1 MRSTLLV
8 DGPAPVH
15 LLILEDGDE
24 VVTTL
29 TGFARDRGIGAAE
42 FTAIGAVSDAEFGW
56 FDAVA
61 KQYRPRR
68 LDQQCEVVS
77 LIGDVAVA
85 DDGPMLH
92 AHIGLG
98 AEDGTLHGGHLMSA
112 HVHPTLE
119 VKLRVF
125 PVVLRRE
132 QREDLGTAVI
142 VPPDTEPAGGLKS
155 G

>member
-15 LLILEDGDE
+15 LLILDDGDE
-24 VVTTL
+24 VLTTL
-29 TGFARDRGIGAAE
+29 TGFVREREIGAAE
-42 FTAIGAVSDAEFGW
+42 FTAIGAVSDVEFGW
-56 FDAVA
+56 FDPAA

-98 AEDGTLHGGHLMSA
+98 VEDGTMHGGHLMAA

-132 QREDLGTAVI
+132 EREELGTAVI
-142 VPPDTEPAGGLKS
+142 VPPDTEPADGLKS
-155 G
+155 A

>member
-1 MRSTLLV
+1 MKSTLLV

-15 LLILEDGDE
+15 LLILDDGDE
-24 VVTTL
+24 VHETL
-29 TGFARDRGIGAAE
+29 TRFVRDRGIGAAE

-61 KQYRPRR
+61 KTYRPRR

-85 DDGPMLH
+85 EDGPMLH

-98 AEDGTLHGGHLMSA
+98 TEDGTLHGGHLMSG

-132 QREDLGTAVI
+132 QRDELGTAVI
-142 VPPDTEPAGGLKS
+142 VPPDTEPAGGA